1 MSRAFGPV
9 TGIGPEPA
17 VTPTTIRLVVLVW
30 VFAVLMAATGHAMQG
45 NDPFNFY
52 LLNYI
57 PPMLTSIGWS
67 LALIWLMGWS
77 QRLALPLRLL
87 LMAAAVLAVSAVQT
101 TMDMIYNRMLALTV
115 APVWRD
121 WAVELTNAR
130 FAFALILYMWTFAF
144 SVLLI
149 WAMRANDS
157 ARMNAARAAA
167 FEAATLKAEAN
178 ALRLQLNPHFLFNTL
193 NGIASLT
200 VTGRKAAAEE
210 MINLLADFLRSSI
223 ASDPAGEIT
232 LKDEMAT
239 TLAYLRIEAARFGDR
254 MTVETR
260 IPRALERALT
270 PNFILQPLAEN
281 AVKYGVAPSRRPVT
295 ILVRASQRDG
305 VLLLSVENRLTA
317 EAGRAG
323 QSAAPTEQQLRH
335 GIGLANTRQRL
346 ALAYGEAAWLTVLP
360 LDDGYRAEIGLP
372 LRFARAVPESGARA
386 KGSPTSPRKKS

>member
-1 MSRAFGPV
+1 M
-9 TGIGPEPA
+9 TIGSEEIDFTPMREPA
-17 VTPTTIRLVVLVW
+17 VTPVTVRLVVLVW
-30 VFAVLMAATGHAMQG
+30 IFAVAMAATGHAMQG
-45 NDPFNFY
+45 NDPFNFF

-67 LALIWLMGWS
+67 LGLISLLGWS
-77 QRLALPLRLL
+77 RRLALPWRLL
-87 LMAAAVLAVSAVQT
+87 LMAAAVMAVSVIQT
-101 TMDMIYNRMLALTV
+101 MMDMVYNRMLALTV
-115 APVWRD
+115 APVWRE
-121 WAVELTNAR
+121 WAVELTSAR
-130 FAFALILYMWTFAF
+130 FAFAMILYAWTFAF

-200 VTGRKAAAEE
+200 VSGRKRQAEE

-223 ASDPAGEIT
+223 ASDPTAET
-232 LKDEMAT
+232 ALKDEAAT
-239 TLAYLRIEAARFGDR
+239 VVAYLRIEAARFGDR
-254 MTVETR
+254 MQVETD
-260 IPRALERALT
+260 IPAALSRALA

-295 ILVRASQRDG
+295 IRVAASARDG
-305 VLLLSVENRLTA
+305 VLLLTVENRISG
-317 EAGRAG
+317 ERDRAAN
-323 QSAAPTEQQLRH
+323 SRAAPSEAQDRH
-335 GIGLANTRQRL
+335 GIGLSNTRQRL
-346 ALAYGEAAWLTVLP
+346 ALAYGDTAWLTVLP

-372 LRFARAVPESGARA
+372 LRLAPDEGGRARRRSAS
-386 KGSPTSPRKKS
+386 